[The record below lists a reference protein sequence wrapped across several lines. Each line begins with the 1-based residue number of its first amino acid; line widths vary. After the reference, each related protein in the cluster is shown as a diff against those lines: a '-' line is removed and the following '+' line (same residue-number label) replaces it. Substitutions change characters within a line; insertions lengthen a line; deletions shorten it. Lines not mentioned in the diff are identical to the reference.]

1 MVTQGIIELLLKL
14 ATPILSLLPN
24 FSIATVQTVS
34 ANIAGSGWSLFID
47 FVHMALYFFPIDT
60 LVTILDIMFV
70 LMIVRCVI
78 AFLKTLWGVLP
89 IL

>member
-24 FSIATVQTVS
+24 VSIATVQT
-34 ANIAGSGWSLFID
+34 IDTGSGWD
-47 FVHMALYFFPIDT
+47 MFVNFVRMALYFFPVDT
-60 LVTILDIMFV
+60 VITILNIILT
-70 LMIVRCVI
+70 LMIVRCII
-78 AFLKTLWGVLP
+78 AFLKTLWAVLP

>member
-24 FSIATVQTVS
+24 VSIASVQTIDTSRGLDLFVS
-34 ANIAGSGWSLFID
+34 
-47 FVHMALYFFPIDT
+47 FVRMALYFFPIDT
-60 LVTILDIMFV
+60 IQNILDIIF
-70 LMIVRCVI
+70 LFMIVRCVI
-78 AFLKTLWGVLP
+78 AFLKTLWAVLP